1 MTYHYPGEIVGDFKA
16 MRHKRKGAWLWRCL
30 HCRAE
35 KTASF
40 VTMERTGMK
49 HCKCRKPLLTPAQ
62 QRVADLFEQ
71 GHRNC
76 EIAELLGIDHRT
88 VSCHSSAIYE
98 RRLQEAHDSNS

>member
-40 VTMERTGMK
+40 VMMQSTGMQ
-49 HCKCRKPLLTPAQ
+49 HCACRKPLLTPAQ
-62 QRVADLFEQ
+62 QRVADLFAKGYSNREM
-71 GHRNC
+71 
-76 EIAELLGIDHRT
+76 AALLGISPVT
-88 VSCHSSAIYE
+88 VSAHLRGIYE
-98 RRLQEAHDSNS
+98 RKQHVHISRG

>member
-49 HCKCRKPLLTPAQ
+49 HCACRKPLLTPAQ
-62 QRVADLFEQ
+62 QRVQELFEQ
-71 GHRNC
+71 GQRTC
-76 EIAELLGIDHRT
+76 EIARALGLNPRT
-88 VSCHSSAIYE
+88 VSGHLRNIYE
-98 RRLQEAHDSNS
+98 KRQDAIR